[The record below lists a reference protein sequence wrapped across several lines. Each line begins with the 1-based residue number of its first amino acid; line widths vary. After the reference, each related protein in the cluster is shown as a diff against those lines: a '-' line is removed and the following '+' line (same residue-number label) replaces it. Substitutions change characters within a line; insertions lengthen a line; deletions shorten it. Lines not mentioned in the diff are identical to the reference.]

1 MRTLPSLVTVESPD
15 RNRRALRL
23 TIVFHPDISR
33 IGQHSDLAEWSHTA
47 SRPPLDLSIGRSAP
61 IFSDGEALAE
71 PHVSRE
77 ALQVRT
83 RGDGLQLAVPDPAVK
98 CRIGQHEVNQIRLAD
113 ADLRAGIPIRLGHGV
128 VVYLREVEVAPSR
141 RGLPSEYFPGCSPEA
156 ERVRQLM
163 AAAAA
168 CELPVLILGESGV
181 GKELIASGIHEHSE
195 RRESRMVAVNMTA
208 ISESLAPAELFGTA
222 KGAFTGAL
230 SRAGYFQQ
238 ADGSTLLLDEIGD
251 TPTQIQVQLLR
262 ALQEREVQVVGG
274 KTVAVD
280 IRVIAA
286 TDGSVEESAGFRNAL
301 RQRLAGLTINVPPLR
316 ERREDIGPQVLRML
330 EVAGVIEDLD
340 ALAGQLR
347 QAETAAWWA
356 RVFFDFLLGDWPGN
370 SRELKNAVLQAMVVK
385 DEPWQY
391 QPDVADAPVVA
402 EVTDD
407 DLLRVYEANGFEP
420 KATAKALGLSH
431 GTVYR
436 RLEKHPDCRIAADVT
451 LAELNAAVAAVG
463 GRDPE
468 ALSRYLR
475 VSERGL
481 MQKFPQL
488 RRGQS

>member
-23 TIVFHPDISR
+23 SIVFHPDITR
-33 IGQHSDLAEWSHTA
+33 IGQYSDLAEWSHAA
-47 SRPPLDLSIGRSAP
+47 SRPPVDLKIGRSAP
-61 IFSDGEALAE
+61 IFSDGAALAE

-77 ALQVRT
+77 ALQVCT

-98 CRIGQHEVNQIRLAD
+98 CRIGQHEVDQIRLAEP
-113 ADLRAGIPIRLGHGV
+113 DLRTGIPIRLGHGV
-128 VVYLREVEVAPSR
+128 VLYLREVELAPSR

-195 RRESRMVAVNMTA
+195 RRHSRMVAVNMSA

-230 SRAGYFQQ
+230 SRQGYFQQ

-286 TDGSVEESAGFRNAL
+286 TDGSVEEAAGFRNAL

-316 ERREDIGPQVLRML
+316 ERREDIGSQVLRML
-330 EVAGVIEDLD
+330 EIAGAVEDLD
-340 ALAGQLR
+340 TLAAELQDN
-347 QAETAAWWA
+347 ETAAWW
-356 RVFFDFLLGDWPGN
+356 RGYSLIFCWVSG
-370 SRELKNAVLQAMVVK
+370 Q
-385 DEPWQY
+385 
-391 QPDVADAPVVA
+391 
-402 EVTDD
+402 
-407 DLLRVYEANGFEP
+407 
-420 KATAKALGLSH
+420 ATA
-431 GTVYR
+431 
-436 RLEKHPDCRIAADVT
+436 
-451 LAELNAAVAAVG
+451 
-463 GRDPE
+463 
-468 ALSRYLR
+468 
-475 VSERGL
+475 VS
-481 MQKFPQL
+481 
-488 RRGQS
+488 